1 MKKSF
6 HVFFLFVLFAF
17 FAVNAAWAADVTL
30 QTDAQT
36 GEKFVNMPATGTS
49 TVNITSNDI
58 ANGITTI
65 KVYDDGGKDG
75 NYSWNADG
83 YLALNVPQGYVL
95 QVTGFFTG
103 SNIYQELLK
112 IFDGSSDGQVLFNE
126 YASDYGHGD
135 KNIGVY
141 ISTGNLLTLYFAA
154 SSIDP
159 TYVESGLDLTIK
171 IIKMNLDLVAD
182 GEGGYYVNMLA
193 QNTATLNITAA
204 DIKNGITSFK
214 VYDDGGKGENYSWNA
229 NGYLMLTAPEGYMF
243 QVEGDVQIYDYHA
256 EFTIYD
262 GNSGNQELL
271 DEYKSSNYLG
281 IGKIISTANAI
292 TLCIKS
298 SATITDQTY
307 NLKSGLD
314 LTVKVIKTNLDLV
327 ADGEDGYYVNMLSKK
342 SATLKITTDDVAK
355 GITSFNVYD
364 DGGKDGDFSYDA
376 NDYLTIIA
384 PKGYVLRVTGDVY
397 STYQYSTGWLTVY
410 DGNSDAT
417 QLLNGSSGY
426 SSLNVNVSSTDSVVT
441 LYFKSTATSQN
452 NTCVGGLE
460 LLVTL
465 LQPHIITINDVDG
478 GSVTTD
484 KTTATLGDEVTLTIS
499 PNLTNDYELTNLVVT
514 YGENNS
520 TVNVV
525 VSDDKSSATF
535 TMPASDVTVTASF
548 AKVVHSV
555 TVTNVDGGSVTT
567 DKTTATLGDK
577 VTLTISP
584 DLTNDY
590 ELTDLAVTY
599 GENGSVTLTRTGNTA
614 TFTMPASDVTLT
626 PSWSKVVHSVT
637 IAKVT
642 GGTVTTDKTTATLG
656 EKVTLTISP
665 DLTNDYKLTDLAV
678 TYGEN
683 GSVTVT
689 RTGNTATFTMPAS
702 DVTVIP
708 TWKQVEHNVT
718 ITNVTGGTIE
728 TDAVTTTYGKLV
740 TLTISA
746 AEHYVLRNI
755 AVTTKDGAVDVL
767 ISDDKTKATFTM
779 PAANVSV
786 KPSWDANLIE
796 NGDGGLFVNMPRY
809 GTNELGIPEDVA
821 SFKVYDDGGKDGNY
835 SYDADGY
842 LVLVAPEGFKFE
854 VTGTVYSYC
863 NAGLLSIYDGENSQA
878 NALLLDKY
886 GYNGADDIGG
896 TIASSG
902 NKLMLKFYSKYAT
915 HNYSEEVANSV
926 NPGLDLTVTLIN
938 DRPVQIISVAGGSL
952 IADNNFAQ
960 ENDLVTL
967 TASPNDG
974 YVLNGISVVDA
985 DNNPVTV
992 EGGEWYSGNMA
1003 TFTMPSTNVT
1013 VTPVWTN
1020 KLTAEG
1026 GLFINTLVTGT
1037 MTATV
1042 PAGVTSFKVYD
1053 DGGKNGYYTKGTGS
1067 YLELTAPEGKTFR
1080 ITGSISMART
1090 DVIDIFEGVYD
1101 ANYLIVDLK
1110 GNSDVETQVSVGNK
1124 IFIYIGNT
1132 TTTGNNSG
1140 FDLNVEIVDASVVA
1154 FAVKKNKKTAVING
1168 SFKGEDVINITE
1180 ETEVDAV
1187 EFKREFSTNGNGYS
1201 TIVLPFDYYV
1211 EKDYHLVGAD
1221 AVIEF
1226 TGMTK
1231 NGDVGMSYVWCSEAV
1246 EKALEAAAPA
1256 EDPENYEH
1264 CNSDKTTYSR
1274 KMKAY
1279 VPYMIQMKTSSL
1291 KFGRSSFTLEPT
1303 PAISEARVGEW
1314 VFRGTTAKKIWKKEE
1329 TKDGNVWAFAGSTQE
1344 GVAEYVGQFVML
1356 GAGAYTPAL
1365 RAYMVKEPPPQ
1376 QVAPRNGSFAAQF
1389 ANANKSAGVEAA
1401 SMPESMNVV
1410 IVSRGSNGEEHRT
1423 VIGTLN
1429 TRTGEF
1435 EMLRDYDLK
1444 GRKVNGVNKAR
1455 GAYYGKKVLKK

>member
-1 MKKSF
+1 
-6 HVFFLFVLFAF
+6 
-17 FAVNAAWAADVTL
+17 
-30 QTDAQT
+30 
-36 GEKFVNMPATGTS
+36 
-49 TVNITSNDI
+49 
-58 ANGITTI
+58 
-65 KVYDDGGKDG
+65 
-75 NYSWNADG
+75 
-83 YLALNVPQGYVL
+83 
-95 QVTGFFTG
+95 
-103 SNIYQELLK
+103 
-112 IFDGSSDGQVLFNE
+112 
-126 YASDYGHGD
+126 
-135 KNIGVY
+135 
-141 ISTGNLLTLYFAA
+141 
-154 SSIDP
+154 
-159 TYVESGLDLTIK
+159 
-171 IIKMNLDLVAD
+171 
-182 GEGGYYVNMLA
+182 
-193 QNTATLNITAA
+193 
-204 DIKNGITSFK
+204 
-214 VYDDGGKGENYSWNA
+214 
-229 NGYLMLTAPEGYMF
+229 
-243 QVEGDVQIYDYHA
+243 
-256 EFTIYD
+256 
-262 GNSGNQELL
+262 
-271 DEYKSSNYLG
+271 
-281 IGKIISTANAI
+281 
-292 TLCIKS
+292 
-298 SATITDQTY
+298 
-307 NLKSGLD
+307 
-314 LTVKVIKTNLDLV
+314 
-327 ADGEDGYYVNMLSKK
+327 
-342 SATLKITTDDVAK
+342 
-355 GITSFNVYD
+355 
-364 DGGKDGDFSYDA
+364 
-376 NDYLTIIA
+376 
-384 PKGYVLRVTGDVY
+384 
-397 STYQYSTGWLTVY
+397 
-410 DGNSDAT
+410 
-417 QLLNGSSGY
+417 
-426 SSLNVNVSSTDSVVT
+426 
-441 LYFKSTATSQN
+441 
-452 NTCVGGLE
+452 
-460 LLVTL
+460 
-465 LQPHIITINDVDG
+465 
-478 GSVTTD
+478 
-484 KTTATLGDEVTLTIS
+484 
-499 PNLTNDYELTNLVVT
+499 
-514 YGENNS
+514 
-520 TVNVV
+520 
-525 VSDDKSSATF
+525 
-535 TMPASDVTVTASF
+535 MPASDVTVAATF

-555 TVTNVDGGSVTT
+555 TVTKVTGGTVTT

-599 GENGSVTLTRTGNTA
+599 GENNSAVNVVV
-614 TFTMPASDVTLT
+614 SD
-626 PSWSKVVHSVT
+626 
-637 IAKVT
+637 
-642 GGTVTTDKTTATLG
+642 DK
-656 EKVTLTISP
+656 S
-665 DLTNDYKLTDLAV
+665 
-678 TYGEN
+678 
-683 GSVTVT
+683 S
-689 RTGNTATFTMPAS
+689 ATFTMPAS
-702 DVTVIP
+702 DVTVTPSWSKVEHSVTIVSETGGTIETDKATTTYGELVSLTITPDASNDYLFKGIKVVKKGTTEEVTVNTNSVNAATGGVATFTMPASDVTVTP

-755 AVTTKDGAVDVL
+755 AVTTKDGAVDVS

-779 PAANVSV
+779 PAVNVSV

-796 NGDGGLFVNMPRY
+796 NGNGGLFVNMPRY
-809 GTNELGIPEDVA
+809 GTNGLSIPEDVA

-842 LVLVAPEGFKFE
+842 LVLEAPEGFKLK

-886 GYNGADDIGG
+886 GYNNADDIGG

-938 DRPVQIISVAGGSL
+938 DRPVQIVSVAGGSL

-960 ENDLVTL
+960 EKDLVTL

-985 DNNPVTV
+985 DNNPVAV
-992 EGGEWYSGNMA
+992 EGGEWYSGNTA
-1003 TFTMPSTNVT
+1003 TFTMPSSRVT

-1020 KLTAEG
+1020 NLTAEG
-1026 GLFINTLVTGT
+1026 GLFMNALVTGT

-1042 PAGVTSFKVYD
+1042 PVGVTSFKVYD
-1053 DGGKNGYYTKGTGS
+1053 DGGKDGKISQGTGS

-1080 ITGSISMART
+1080 ITGSISMANT

-1101 ANYLIVDLK
+1101 GNYLIVDLK

-1140 FDLNVEIVDASVVA
+1140 FDLNVEVVDASVVA

-1256 EDPENYEH
+1256 DDPENYEH

-1303 PAISEARVGEW
+1303 PATSEARIGDW

-1365 RAYMVKEPPPQ
+1365 RAYMVKEPKPQ
-1376 QVAPRNGSFAAQF
+1376 QVAPRNGNSAVKF